1 MLDQEYDTGLDDG
14 WLTVNEQLTHFSK
27 SRYQIVGRVKGAK
40 LPYIQGPQFSE
51 EFLVVREMVPIRT
64 DRLSVREPG
73 TYGNHAIIGQAQN
86 NGYSANIQEI
96 PVSMEN
102 VCPEGTEAQYVTS
115 PSGEALGQNVHV
127 RRSKCIR
134 KYPQRYNPGFGAA
147 RYWKNGYVAII
158 VYMIQ
163 YKGININLDTD
174 DILQLLAECDAEDCM
189 DTPSMFHMR

>member
-1 MLDQEYDTGLDDG
+1 M
-14 WLTVNEQLTHFSK
+14 
-27 SRYQIVGRVKGAK
+27 
-40 LPYIQGPQFSE
+40 PYIQGPQFSE

-115 PSGEALGQNVHV
+115 PSGESLGRNSHV
-127 RRSKCIR
+127 RRSEHII
-134 KYPQRYNPGFGAA
+134 KYPQQYDPGFGAS
-147 RYWKNGYVAII
+147 REWKNEAVSSI

-163 YKGININLDTD
+163 YGDLNINVDTD
-174 DILQLLAECDAEDCM
+174 DILFLMAEWYAEDCM
-189 DTPSMFHMR
+189 DTS